1 MTNQAKNLRFRRVT
15 RGPNEHWGGLY
26 RTEDGRFEVED
37 KDDSL
42 TRNCRRVP
50 FSASW
55 YVTERAPYVTASLVP
70 NIGAGTILI
79 CGVDTKREALQILDA
94 FLNGTPIPPQ
104 YVW

>member
-1 MTNQAKNLRFRRVT
+1 MTTTTLKFHKVT
-15 RGPNEHWGGLY
+15 RGPGEHWGGLY

-50 FSASW
+50 FAASW
-55 YVTERAPYVTASLVP
+55 YVTE
-70 NIGAGTILI
+70 NGTILI
-79 CGVDTKREALQILDA
+79 CGVDTKREALQVLDA
-94 FLNGTPIPPQ
+94 FLNGSPIPPQ